1 MYLTN
6 IPPKTICVVR
16 KKIGTSNIL
25 EIACEHFQKNSQN
38 MRSLR
43 YMRRVEKSWAWVFF
57 LATGYNGS
65 FQVSLDNKKV
75 SKNTSALV
83 FETMILSSRENDF
96 SEIATPTQNWVFF
109 CTEVGLRKLKGIEI
123 GKIGVTYT
131 DLFLNRLN
139 FFFNRAWKMD
149 HFHNKQE
156 EVHAR

>member
-1 MYLTN
+1 MLAASIIPIKLKKGTMYLTN

-65 FQVSLDNKKV
+65 FQVSLENKKV
-75 SKNTSALV
+75 SKNTSAFA
-83 FETMILSSRENDF
+83 FEAMILSSSENDF

-109 CTEVGLRKLKGIEI
+109 CTEVGFAKVEGHRDRENRCHLHWS
-123 GKIGVTYT
+123 
-131 DLFLNRLN
+131 LF
-139 FFFNRAWKMD
+139 
-149 HFHNKQE
+149 E
-156 EVHAR
+156 